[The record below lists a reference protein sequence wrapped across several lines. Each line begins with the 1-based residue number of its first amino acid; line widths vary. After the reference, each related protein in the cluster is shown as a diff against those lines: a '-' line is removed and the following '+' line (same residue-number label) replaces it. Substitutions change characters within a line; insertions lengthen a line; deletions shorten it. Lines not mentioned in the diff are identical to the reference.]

1 MVLLRNA
8 IFVILLYFR
17 LLLIIRDISFVSI
30 LSLCAQ
36 AIFKEAMTA
45 TYKQLNLQVI
55 DNQLDKAMQLFHTLR
70 AYSGVILI
78 GGPGGGKT
86 TLHYA
91 LSKMLSNP
99 ETNRHGFCVCDIQL
113 ICICSYA

>member
-1 MVLLRNA
+1 
-8 IFVILLYFR
+8 
-17 LLLIIRDISFVSI
+17 
-30 LSLCAQ
+30 
-36 AIFKEAMTA
+36 MTA

-55 DNQLDKAMQLFHTLR
+55 ENQLDKAMQLFHTLR

-99 ETNRHGFCVCDIQL
+99 ETNRHGFCVSQSYSVRTIL
-113 ICICSYA
+113 IITAIYTCR